1 MQLLDRFDRNRTFV
15 LNINDSYVRDIF
27 AKQIQKKPNSE
38 MFDHMRD
45 KMTENFI
52 RQFVSA
58 LKNKIDR
65 AIDVKSKIEI
75 YNERNNRTG

>member
-1 MQLLDRFDRNRTFV
+1 
-15 LNINDSYVRDIF
+15 
-27 AKQIQKKPNSE
+27 
-38 MFDHMRD
+38 MRD